1 MRSAW
6 AIAAIVF
13 LILVGGAI
21 ATMGYLPIHQDRYV
35 LGFAVIGALLGMI
48 ILRMR
53 GRLVLNI
60 PIWIVLLIIFS
71 SYCVKLLL
79 IVINPESPVMLGMLP
94 RIGLNNPDMP
104 TLWLN
109 ALTLTA
115 LGTASFCIVW
125 GIVSYACT
133 WRSAEETIRLRDP
146 WYIRT
151 KLWWWAWSGLFIL
164 SLGTAWLSYHFDIG
178 LMGSE
183 IKLALPYR
191 LRGVIFYFRSYVLMG
206 ALLMLAYVAYRQKSN
221 SRFWWAIGLL
231 VLNGMAD
238 ALIRSSKAALLAPFL
253 YVFFLMV
260 AAEMPIRKR
269 YMMLALLICVPM
281 FLALPY
287 LNNLR
292 VFRSAGLG
300 VWEAV
305 AQTISSTEMTPIES
319 LIRWMVWVIYRLPG
333 VEMLIGILGHPT
345 PPIGANWPEIFARST
360 GVAGFLT
367 NDVFLTPPQH
377 PHLAAP
383 SYFGWWYLM
392 FGRLGVV
399 LGGAVLALFVRFGWQ
414 AVLTLGNQAAIIVR
428 IFFLMLLFMIVS
440 EGTLDMLAKTV
451 VAIFI
456 TVLILE
462 ATMRITS
469 CFSRKYYA
477 CAK

>member
-6 AIAAIVF
+6 AIAAIAF

-21 ATMGYLPIHQDRYV
+21 ATMRYLPVHHNRYV

-48 ILRMR
+48 VLRMR
-53 GRLVLNI
+53 GRLMLNI

-71 SYCVKLLL
+71 SYCIKLLL
-79 IVINPESPVMLGMLP
+79 IAANPESPVTLGMLP
-94 RIGLNNPDMP
+94 SIGLNNPDMP

-109 ALTLTA
+109 ALALTA

-125 GIVSYACT
+125 GIASYA
-133 WRSAEETIRLRDP
+133 WPAKEALQLSDP
-146 WYIRT
+146 WYVRT

-191 LRGVIFYFRSYVLMG
+191 LRGVIFYFRSYVLIG
-206 ALLMLAYVAYRQKSN
+206 ALLMLAYVAYRQKSD

-231 VLNGMAD
+231 VLNGVVD

-292 VFRSAGLG
+292 VFRIAGLG
-300 VWEAV
+300 IWEALS
-305 AQTISSTEMTPIES
+305 QTISSTEMAPIES
-319 LIRWMVWVIYRLPG
+319 LVRWLVWVIYRLPG
-333 VEMLIGILGHPT
+333 VDILIGILGHPT
-345 PPIGANWPEIFARST
+345 PSIGTNWPEVFARST

-367 NDVFLTPPQH
+367 NDVLLIPPQY

-392 FGRLGVV
+392 FGRLGVAI
-399 LGGAVLALFVRFGWQ
+399 GGAVLALFVRFGWQ
-414 AVLTLGNQAAIIVR
+414 AVLRLGNQTAIIARV
-428 IFFLMLLFMIVS
+428 FFLMFLFTAVS
-440 EGTLDMLAKTV
+440 EGALDMLTKTI

-456 TVLILE
+456 TVLLLE
-462 ATMRITS
+462 AIMNITGY
-469 CFSRKYYA
+469 FSHKYSA

>member
-6 AIAAIVF
+6 AIAAIAF
-13 LILVGGAI
+13 LILVCGAI
-21 ATMGYLPIHQDRYV
+21 ATMEHLPAHQDRYV
-35 LGFAVIGALLGMI
+35 VGFAVIGALLGMI
-48 ILRMR
+48 VLRMR
-53 GRLVLNI
+53 GQLVLNI
-60 PIWIVLLIIFS
+60 PIWVVLLIIFS
-71 SYCVKLLL
+71 SYCIKLLM
-79 IVINPESPVMLGMLP
+79 IVANPDSPVTLGMLP

-104 TLWLN
+104 TLWLD

-115 LGTASFCIVW
+115 LGTASFCVVLGIASYVW
-125 GIVSYACT
+125 
-133 WRSAEETIRLRDP
+133 SATEETMQLSDP
-146 WYIRT
+146 WYVRT
-151 KLWWWAWSGLFIL
+151 NLWLWAWLGLLIL
-164 SLGTAWLSYHFDIG
+164 SLGTAWLSYYFDIG

-191 LRGVIFYFRSYVLMG
+191 LRGVIFYFRSYVLIG

-231 VLNGMAD
+231 VLNGVAD

-260 AAEMPIRKR
+260 AADMPIRKR
-269 YMMLALLICVPM
+269 NMMLALLICVPI

-292 VFRSAGLG
+292 VFRTAGLG
-300 VWEAV
+300 VWEAL

-319 LIRWMVWVIYRLPG
+319 LIRSMIWVIYRLPG

-345 PPIGANWPEIFARST
+345 QSIGANWPEVFARST

-367 NDVFLTPPQH
+367 NDVFLTPPQY

-399 LGGAVLALFVRFGWQ
+399 IGGAVLALFVQFGWQ
-414 AVLTLGNQAAIIVR
+414 TILKLGNQAAIVAR
-428 IFFLMLLFMIVS
+428 VFFLMFLFMAVS
-440 EGTLDMLAKTV
+440 EGALDMLTKTI

-456 TVLILE
+456 TVLLLE
-462 ATMRITS
+462 AMMRITNH
-469 CFSRKYYA
+469 FSRKYSS